1 MSYIVITTIG
11 DIAFENYMKLE
22 EGYQYDIPF
31 DNLMLPYIPIADI
44 LRKEGLITGDVKV
57 GFAHPV
63 GYRGLCLMSEKL
75 LKNHSGVAPFIKLQF
90 TNDRTEK
97 ENGMRI
103 RSIKAGKR
111 FFAAVMIPPNL
122 QEDFEK
128 KITGRKR
135 IGITAEG
142 ITGEVEMG
150 LFNEVPDFRKEDT
163 LSSLAHYVSLDYSVT
178 LLTPTCFQAPYEEGE
193 KTYLYI
199 PGAVAAAFVRSCLQD
214 KNVADMGSIR
224 CSNAYISDGGV
235 RLLPVP
241 ACDAVVKLDKE
252 QLRYRLAYGKDP
264 ERVEQEVG
272 LSAAFAPSFEG
283 RLLKYTTPE
292 TEHIAVKDKGMFDA
306 LSPGQTFCGRIYA
319 DDSLIRAIAEYI
331 KDNPYAFIGELTQEG
346 YGEVLLSVTGLNEAE
361 IPAELPARV
370 FDVCCVSDTLIL
382 NDDGM
387 ASCKAEDLLNEIE
400 YILKCHG
407 RLMIEGRYTN
417 VYRDYSKNLRWGADG
432 AVVRCMEKGSVLR
445 VRTIDCDPIDIY
457 PLRNC
462 FVGERTED
470 GFGELLAYPA
480 RGQYYRHAEKLP
492 VSMYQIDYSLS
503 LRDISVGADFAKDVI
518 KSVLKRRIQALA
530 IADRVEMESGASL
543 DDFFPKELILEM
555 KELLLPDISDET
567 LKMWYLEVL
576 EGE

>member
-1 MSYIVITTIG
+1 MIITTIG
-11 DIAFENYMKLE
+11 DIAFENHMKLE

-44 LRKEGLITGDVKV
+44 LRKDGLITEDVKV

-97 ENGMRI
+97 KNGMRI

-150 LFNEVPDFRKEDT
+150 LFNEVPDFRKEET
-163 LSSLAHYVSLDYSVT
+163 RSSLAHYVSLDYSVT

-214 KNVADMGSIR
+214 KNVADMGS
-224 CSNAYISDGGV
+224 
-235 RLLPVP
+235 
-241 ACDAVVKLDKE
+241 
-252 QLRYRLAYGKDP
+252 
-264 ERVEQEVG
+264 
-272 LSAAFAPSFEG
+272 
-283 RLLKYTTPE
+283 
-292 TEHIAVKDKGMFDA
+292 
-306 LSPGQTFCGRIYA
+306 
-319 DDSLIRAIAEYI
+319 LIRAIAEYI
-331 KDNPYAFIGELTQEG
+331 KDNPYAFLGELTQEG

-370 FDVCCVSDTLIL
+370 FDVCCVTGNEGSTPAGYIRRDTE
-382 NDDGM
+382 NVVPGS
-387 ASCKAEDLLNEIE
+387 AG
-400 YILKCHG
+400 G
-407 RLMIEGRYTN
+407 RMR
-417 VYRDYSKNLRWGADG
+417 
-432 AVVRCMEKGSVLR
+432 
-445 VRTIDCDPIDIY
+445 
-457 PLRNC
+457 
-462 FVGERTED
+462 
-470 GFGELLAYPA
+470 
-480 RGQYYRHAEKLP
+480 
-492 VSMYQIDYSLS
+492 
-503 LRDISVGADFAKDVI
+503 
-518 KSVLKRRIQALA
+518 
-530 IADRVEMESGASL
+530 
-543 DDFFPKELILEM
+543 
-555 KELLLPDISDET
+555 
-567 LKMWYLEVL
+567 
-576 EGE
+576 